1 MIEVEVRLY
10 ATLRRYAPGVRLG
23 EAMRLS
29 MERGSTLQQIYDRLG
44 VPVDEVKRA
53 IVNGVARDH
62 GYCLSD
68 GDRVAVF
75 PPVAGG

>member
-1 MIEVEVRLY
+1 MIDVEVRLY

-23 EAMRLS
+23 KAMRLS
-29 MERGSTLQQIYDRLG
+29 VERGSTLQQIYDRLG
-44 VPVDEVKRA
+44 VPVYEVKRA

-62 GYCLSD
+62 GYSLSD